1 MKQRREA
8 LARSPRRAAL
18 ILVALVGLL
27 GLVAIGSAGHT
38 RVDLGGRR
46 SSYLVVD
53 TVVSLVL
60 VMLVLG
66 VIVAAYVVIS
76 QREYLAAQRF
86 TKRKRRPLIA
96 VGLTLVLVL
105 VLLLLSLRGVLH
117 VHARQRPPSPASP
130 AATGGSTRPTAN
142 AYKPRFATTPVLLVL
157 GFTASVALAAYLAH
171 RARRRDVGPPDD
183 EASLALTLADVL
195 GDTLDDL
202 RAEPDPRR
210 AVIAAYAR
218 LERTLG
224 AFGLPRRAAEAPDE
238 YLHRIFV
245 DLEVNSRFARR
256 LTQLFARAKFS
267 QHSVDQAMKG
277 EAIQLL
283 ETIRTGLREAD
294 QRAREQRASI
304 ETTSPRT
311 AW

>member
-1 MKQRREA
+1 MEQQRGE
-8 LARSPRRAAL
+8 LARAPRRAAL
-18 ILVALVGLL
+18 ALVALVGLL

-38 RVDLGGRR
+38 HVDLGGRR
-46 SSYLVVD
+46 ASYLVVD

-66 VIVAAYVVIS
+66 VVVGAYLVIW
-76 QREYLAAQRF
+76 QREYLVAQRL
-86 TKRKRRPLIA
+86 TKRRRRPFVAFGIA
-96 VGLTLVLVL
+96 LAL

-117 VHARQRPPSPASP
+117 VHARQRPPSPTPP
-130 AATGGSTRPTAN
+130 AAAGSNTRTTAG
-142 AYKPRFATTPVLLVL
+142 AYKPRFATAPVLLVL
-157 GFTASVALAAYLAH
+157 GFAASVAFAAYLAL
-171 RARRRDVGPPDD
+171 RQRRRGGTPDD
-183 EASLALTLADVL
+183 EASLALTLAEVL

-224 AFGLPRRAAEAPDE
+224 AFGLPRRGAEAPEE
-238 YLHRIFV
+238 YVHRIFV
-245 DLEVNSRFARR
+245 DLGVNSRSARR

-267 QHSVDQAMKG
+267 QHSVDQAMKE

-294 QRAREQRASI
+294 EHAREQRASI
-304 ETTSPRT
+304 ETTSPR
-311 AW
+311 AVW

>member
-1 MKQRREA
+1 MEPRQEA
-8 LARSPRRAAL
+8 LARAPRRAAL
-18 ILVALVGLL
+18 ALVALVGLL

-38 RVDLGGRR
+38 HVDVGGRR
-46 SSYLVVD
+46 PSYLVMD
-53 TVVSLVL
+53 TIVSL
-60 VMLVLG
+60 MLVVMVFG
-66 VIVAAYVVIS
+66 VVVAAWVVVS
-76 QREYLAAQRF
+76 QREYLAARRLA
-86 TKRKRRPLIA
+86 KGRRRRPIVV
-96 VGLTLVLVL
+96 VGVALAILT
-105 VLLLLSLRGVLH
+105 LLLSVRGVLH
-117 VHARQRPPSPASP
+117 VHARQRPPSFKP
-130 AATGGSTRPTAN
+130 AATAGGNARAPTD
-142 AYKPRFATTPVLLVL
+142 AYKPHFATTPVLLVL
-157 GFTASVALAAYLAH
+157 GFAASVALAAYLAY
-171 RARRRDVGPPDD
+171 RPRRQGPLWAAAD
-183 EASLALTLADVL
+183 ASLALTLADVL

-245 DLEVNSRFARR
+245 DLEVNSRSARR

-267 QHSVDQAMKG
+267 QHSVDLAMKE

-283 ETIRTGLREAD
+283 ETIRTDLRERD
-294 QRAREQRASI
+294 EREREQRASI
-304 ETTSPRT
+304 ETISPPA

>member
-8 LARSPRRAAL
+8 LARAPRRAAL

-38 RVDLGGRR
+38 QVDLGGRR
-46 SSYLVVD
+46 PSYLLVD
-53 TVVSLVL
+53 TAVSLVL
-60 VMLVLG
+60 VVLVLG
-66 VIVAAYVVIS
+66 VVAGGWVVIS
-76 QREYLAAQRF
+76 QREYLAAQRL
-86 TKRKRRPLIA
+86 TKRRRRPLVA
-96 VGLTLVLVL
+96 VGIALLL
-105 VLLLLSLRGVLH
+105 VLLLLSVRGVLH
-117 VHARQRPPSPASP
+117 VHPKQRPASP
-130 AATGGSTRPTAN
+130 ISPAAAGSDTRTTAGV
-142 AYKPRFATTPVLLVL
+142 YKPRFATTPVLLVL
-157 GFTASVALAAYLAH
+157 GLAASVALAAYLAH
-171 RARRRDVGPPDD
+171 RPRRRGGAQDD
-183 EASLALTLADVL
+183 EASLALTLAEVL

-224 AFGLPRRAAEAPDE
+224 AFGLPRRDAEAPEE

-267 QHSVDQAMKG
+267 QHSVDQAMKE

-294 QRAREQRASI
+294 EHAREQRASI
-304 ETTSPRT
+304 ETASPRA

>member
-1 MKQRREA
+1 MEKRREE
-8 LARSPRRAAL
+8 LARAPRRAAL
-18 ILVALVGLL
+18 ALVALVGLL

-38 RVDLGGRR
+38 QIDLGGRR
-46 SSYLVVD
+46 PSYLVVD
-53 TVVSLVL
+53 TIVSLML

-66 VIVAAYVVIS
+66 VVVGAYAVVS
-76 QREYLAAQRF
+76 QREFLVAQLL
-86 TKRKRRPLIA
+86 TKRRRRPFIA
-96 VGLTLVLVL
+96 VGIALVLV
-105 VLLLLSLRGVLH
+105 VLLLPMRGVLH
-117 VHARQRPPSPASP
+117 VHARQRPPSPTPP
-130 AATGGSTRPTAN
+130 AAAGSNTRTTAA
-142 AYKPRFATTPVLLVL
+142 AYKPRFATAPVLLVL
-157 GFTASVALAAYLAH
+157 GFAASVAFATYLAH
-171 RARRRDVGPPDD
+171 RQRRRAGTPDH
-183 EASLALTLADVL
+183 EASLALTLAEVL

-224 AFGLPRRAAEAPDE
+224 AFGLPRRGAEAPEE
-238 YLHRIFV
+238 YLRRIFI
-245 DLEVNSRFARR
+245 DLEVNSRFAWR

-267 QHSVDQAMKG
+267 QHSVDQAMKE

-294 QRAREQRASI
+294 EHAREQRASI